1 MIDFNSDE
9 YEMSYCFRPDTLFFE
24 DYDVY
29 SKCILKKELSLKDF
43 NIQKG
48 SKLKVIDFN
57 SDEYEMSYCFRP
69 DTLFLKIM
77 MSIQNVY
84 LKRAI
89 VKKITL
95 LIIAPNNIVS

>member
-1 MIDFNSDE
+1 M
-9 YEMSYCFRPDTLFFE
+9 
-24 DYDVY
+24 
-29 SKCILKKELSLKDF
+29 
-43 NIQKG
+43 
-48 SKLKVIDFN
+48 IDFN